1 MPGILF
7 EKQVESVSAQD
18 IIGKMRL
25 ELGNRNRLGEIEVK
39 WSEAAEKETIESEVS
54 THKFRAARSEVYG
67 ALK

>member
-7 EKQVESVSAQD
+7 EKKVESVSAQD

-25 ELGNRNRLGEIEVK
+25 ELGNRNRLGETEVML
-39 WSEAAEKETIESEVS
+39 SEAVEKETIESEVS
-54 THKFRAARSEVYG
+54 RHRFRGARSEVYG

>member
-7 EKQVESVSAQD
+7 EKKVESVSAQD

-25 ELGNRNRLGEIEVK
+25 ELGNRNRLGETEVK

-54 THKFRAARSEVYG
+54 THQLRGARSEVYG